1 VRDVDNLIGHLLV
14 GRFQVEEL
22 AGQGGTSTVYRGF
35 DVETNEPVAIKVLF
49 RGLRDGPPAS
59 QNEATL
65 LGRVSHPGIV
75 RLIWSG
81 VFDESGQE
89 AMVTE
94 WLEGQSLRVEHA
106 VDPLTLPRVLALGAL
121 VARALDALHRA
132 GIVHRDVKPDNIVLR
147 RSTTNDSLT
156 LKLGADP
163 VLVDLGL
170 AALGGG
176 GQLGGTAGYI
186 SPEQARGERELD
198 GRSDI
203 YSLGATLFELL
214 TGTPP
219 HMGPSAVATLAKTAT
234 TPAPRLSLLRP
245 GIGRRLDDLVYSML
259 KTQPLERPKSALE
272 VAERLEHCLQHDS
285 ISAFPEEDRISVL
298 PPSVS
303 RLVTTLV
310 AVGIR
315 SQGDAL
321 KTLER
326 NGALA
331 TPLGG
336 DAIVGHWG
344 ALRATGDEARA
355 ALRVA
360 LELGAQG
367 ASVGVAT
374 GRAKL
379 LSSYDQ
385 TQPVGEVVDRAAS
398 LSREAR
404 AESVLVDAT
413 TSELGRGHFDF
424 RVREDG
430 SAHVAPRSPFGR
442 LRTGGA
448 PFVGREAELA
458 RILDAYESAV
468 ADKRALAV
476 FLSGPPGIGKSRLQR
491 EIVARLSGRP
501 HAPRVVVQRNDAY
514 GQRHILGAAADVLR
528 GVIRLGKGADAKEA
542 IQAIVE
548 RIGPETLS
556 EVSGESQKLLGQLLA
571 NEPLTQVMNQ
581 GTLRDALWLAMT
593 DVVTR
598 ILANEPILLVVE
610 DLQWADQESILW
622 LDHLAGRATTQPL
635 FLLACVR
642 PSYFQEHAQRFAGR
656 AVVRVDLRPISRS
669 SVETLVRSILGA
681 AASDEEVQR
690 IVQKSGGSPLFSEEL
705 ARLSAQGRA
714 NFDAPTIEAAIQ
726 ASLDGLSADT
736 RTALVRLS
744 VLGLAIWENAL
755 EPLGIAQNE
764 LVFSELSAQEIL
776 VEQETSR
783 FAQTREFFFK
793 HALIRDVAYSE
804 LGAEEKKLLHTRA
817 GEWLAKLGEDGA
829 TVASHFDR
837 GSHPERSGPFWE
849 QASRRALSANAL
861 RDALWMAEKALAFAQ
876 NVEETFP
883 RASLLDEA
891 WARLDPRA
899 AERET
904 AVRAME
910 THTYDDLS
918 RVKARGARARYE
930 DARGGAV
937 NVLFDLT
944 SAAAEA
950 ERLGD
955 YAEVDKTLALVA
967 ARAAFALDLDLA
979 ESQVKALLDPSR
991 PHGLTAEVDAFQTLA
1006 VIRQAQGA
1014 ISQALEARKSA
1025 AHAAKKAG
1033 LKERE
1038 AILTTNLGFALT
1050 ILGAKQDARDALERG
1065 LALADSIGSPGA
1077 TRHTQ
1082 MNLLG
1087 FCSVYGSDRR
1097 LDALL
1102 TDARAEADGAAL
1114 DRWASS
1120 DRSNLGILY
1129 YRGVEL
1135 LRSDSNSLWERAQV
1149 LLSRAAS
1156 QYRLLAH
1163 NDVLPV
1169 ALGNWAE
1176 AERRLGSLER
1186 ARELADEAAT
1196 LIEAHAPSLLNEAP
1210 IFLSLHRIYLDLGH
1224 AEAADQ
1230 AIARGMEPLRR
1241 RFSALTGTPYA
1252 RSFLTGLPENAELI
1266 AGADALGVLPPKI
1279 QAALSE

>member
-1 VRDVDNLIGHLLV
+1 VDNLIGRTLV
-14 GRFQVEEL
+14 ERFQVEEL
-22 AGQGGTSTVYRGF
+22 AGLGGTSTVYRGL
-35 DVETNEPVAIKVLF
+35 DITTNEPVAIKVLF
-49 RGLRDGPPAS
+49 RSLRDGS
-59 QNEATL
+59 LRVDNEATL
-65 LGRVSHPGIV
+65 LGKVNHPGIV

-81 VFDESGQE
+81 VFDETDQE
-89 AMVTE
+89 AMVIE
-94 WLEGQSLRVEHA
+94 WLDGLSLRAEHA
-106 VDPLTLPRVLALGAL
+106 VDPLTLPRILALGAL
-121 VARALDALHRA
+121 VARALEALHQV

-147 RSTTNDSLT
+147 RPVPHDELT
-156 LKLGADP
+156 LQLGAHP
-163 VLVDLGL
+163 VLIDLGL
-170 AALGGG
+170 AALGDSVH
-176 GQLGGTAGYI
+176 LGGTAGYI
-186 SPEQARGERELD
+186 SPEQAKGERALD

-214 TGTPP
+214 AGNPP

-245 GIGRRLDDLVYSML
+245 GIGRRLDDLVCAML
-259 KTQPLERPKSALE
+259 KTQAKDRPSSALE
-272 VAERLEHCLQHDS
+272 VAERLEHCLRHDS
-285 ISAFPEEDRISVL
+285 ISAYPEEDRMSVL
-298 PPSVS
+298 PPSIS

-310 AVGIR
+310 AIGVR
-315 SQGDAL
+315 SQPLAL
-321 KTLER
+321 QTLER

-355 ALRVA
+355 ALRVG
-360 LELGAQG
+360 LELGSQG
-367 ASVGVAT
+367 AAVGVAT

-379 LSSYDQ
+379 LSSFEQ

-398 LSREAR
+398 LAREAR
-404 AESVLVDAT
+404 PESALVDAT

-442 LRTGGA
+442 TRAGGA
-448 PFVGREAELA
+448 PFVGREAEIA

-468 ADKRALAV
+468 TDKRALAV

-501 HAPRVVVQRNDAY
+501 SAPRVVVQRNDAY
-514 GQRHILGAAADVLR
+514 GQRHVLGAAADVLR
-528 GVIRLGKGADAKEA
+528 GVIRLGKGVDAKEA
-542 IQAIVE
+542 MQAIVE
-548 RIGPETLS
+548 RLGPETLS
-556 EVSGESQKLLGQLLA
+556 EVSGESQRLLGQLLA
-571 NEPLTQVMNQ
+571 NEPLTEVMNQ
-581 GTLRDALWLAMT
+581 DALRDALWLGMT

-610 DLQWADQESILW
+610 DLQWADEESILW
-622 LDHLAGRATTQPL
+622 LDHLASRATTQPL

-642 PSYFQEHAQRFAGR
+642 PSYFQDHAQRFAGR
-656 AVVRVDLRPISRS
+656 ALVRVDLRPISRS
-669 SVETLVRSILGA
+669 SVETLVRSIVGA
-681 AASDEEVQR
+681 ERSHDDVQYIVQR
-690 IVQKSGGSPLFSEEL
+690 SGGSPLFAEEL
-705 ARLSAQGRA
+705 ARLSAQGRVGV
-714 NFDAPTIEAAIQ
+714 DAPTIEAAIQ
-726 ASLDGLSADT
+726 ASLDSLSSET
-736 RTALVRLS
+736 RRALVSLS

-755 EPLGIAQNE
+755 EALGIAASE
-764 LVFSELSAQEIL
+764 TVFAELSNQEIL

-783 FAQTREFFFK
+783 FAQTKEYFFK

-804 LGAEEKKLLHTRA
+804 LDTEQKELLHTRA
-817 GEWLAKLGEDGA
+817 GEWLAKLGEDAA
-829 TVASHFDR
+829 TVAAHFDQ
-837 GSHPERSGPFWE
+837 GNHPERSGPYWE

-876 NVEETFP
+876 NVEDTFR

-891 WARLDPRA
+891 WSRLDPRA

-904 AVRAME
+904 AVRALEMNTFDE
-910 THTYDDLS
+910 LS
-918 RVKARGARARYE
+918 RVRARGARARYE
-930 DARGGAV
+930 DARGSAV

-955 YAEVDKTLALVA
+955 YGEVDKTLAIVA
-967 ARAAFALDLDLA
+967 ARAAFALELDLA
-979 ESQVKALLDPSR
+979 ESKVKALLDPAR
-991 PHGLTAEVDAFQTLA
+991 PHGLGAEVDAFQTLA

-1025 AHAAKKAG
+1025 AQAAKKAG

-1038 AILTTNLGFALT
+1038 AMLTTNLGFALS
-1050 ILGAKQDARDALERG
+1050 ILGAKQDAREALERG

-1077 TRHTQ
+1077 TRHAQ

-1102 TDARAEADGAAL
+1102 MEARAEADGAAL

-1135 LRSDSNSLWERAQV
+1135 LRTDSHSLWERAQV

-1176 AERRLGSLER
+1176 SERRLGKLDR
-1186 ARELADEAAT
+1186 ARELGEEAANM
-1196 LIEAHAPSLLNEAP
+1196 IEARAPSLLNEAP
-1210 IFLSLHRIYLDLGH
+1210 IFLSLYRTYQELGDS
-1224 AEAADQ
+1224 EAADRT
-1230 AIARGMEPLRR
+1230 IARGMEPLRH

-1252 RSFLTGLPENAELI
+1252 RSFLTGLPENAELV
-1266 AGADALGVLPPKI
+1266 AVADALGVLSPKI
-1279 QAALSE
+1279 HAALAE